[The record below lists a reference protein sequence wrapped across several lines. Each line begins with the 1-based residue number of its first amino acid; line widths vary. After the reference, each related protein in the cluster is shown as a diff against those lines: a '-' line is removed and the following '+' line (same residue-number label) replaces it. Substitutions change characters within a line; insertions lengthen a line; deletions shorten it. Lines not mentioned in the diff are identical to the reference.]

1 MKASKLIG
9 LAVILTGVFNI
20 NSAVAATRIQFARG
34 SYCGMYSGNFT
45 GGKEFVLRLAK
56 GQTFT
61 SKNVGNGTQYDIYVK
76 GSTGVVRGEKVS
88 TNEIQYYIPRAGN
101 YYVYVESTVPH
112 SSIEFCAY
120 E

>member
-1 MKASKLIG
+1 MKSSKIIG
-9 LAVILTGVFNI
+9 LVVILSGILNI
-20 NSAVAATRIQFARG
+20 NPAVAATRIQFARG

-45 GGKEFVLRLAK
+45 GGKEFVLRLAT

-61 SKNVGNGTQYDIYVK
+61 SKNVGEGTQYDVYVK
-76 GSTGVVRGEKVS
+76 GPTGVVRGEKIS
-88 TNEIQYYIPRAGN
+88 SNQIDYYIPRAGN

-120 E
+120 

>member
-1 MKASKLIG
+1 MKPSKIIG
-9 LAVILTGVFNI
+9 LAVILTGVLSI
-20 NSAVAATRIQFARG
+20 NPTIAATKIQFARG

-61 SKNVGNGTQYDIYVK
+61 SKNVGDGTQYDVYVK
-76 GSTGVVRGEKVS
+76 GSTGIVRGEKVS
-88 TNEIQYYIPRAGN
+88 ANEIQYYIPRAGN
-101 YYVYVESTVPH
+101 YYIYVESSVPH

-120 E
+120 

>member
-1 MKASKLIG
+1 MKMPKFIG
-9 LAVILTGVFNI
+9 LVVILTGVLNT

-61 SKNVGNGTQYDIYVK
+61 SKNMGDGIQYNIYVK
-76 GSTGVVRGEKVS
+76 GPTGVVRGEKISVS
-88 TNEIQYYIPRAGN
+88 EINYYIPRVGN
-101 YYVYVESTVPH
+101 YYIYVESTVPH

-120 E
+120 